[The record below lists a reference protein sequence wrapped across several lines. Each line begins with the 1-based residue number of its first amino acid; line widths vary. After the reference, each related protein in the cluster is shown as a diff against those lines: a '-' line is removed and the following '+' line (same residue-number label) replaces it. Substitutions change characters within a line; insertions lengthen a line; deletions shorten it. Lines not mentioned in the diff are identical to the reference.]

1 MRTSENGIHLIKRF
15 EGLHKKTEEGDVRSY
30 RCPAGRWTIGWG
42 HVKGVRSGMRATEEE
57 CTAFLRQD
65 LEVCEEA
72 VERLVKVDLSQNQF
86 DSLVSFVFNLGE
98 TNFRKSTLL
107 AKINKSQLDE
117 VPSEFLR
124 WNKARV
130 GGELKV
136 LAGLTRRRTAE
147 AALFTM
153 DAPLP
158 DDDDKERMPQKP
170 EPTSVKPLKKSKTM
184 AGAATAGAGTLGTVL
199 TEAAGNLQTLVSY
212 ADSLKMA
219 FLVLSIAGIAL
230 VTYARLGDH
239 NKGIN

>member
-1 MRTSENGIHLIKRF
+1 M
-15 EGLHKKTEEGDVRSY
+15 
-30 RCPAGRWTIGWG
+30 PAGRWTIGWG

-136 LAGLTRRRTAE
+136 LCR
-147 AALFTM
+147 
-153 DAPLP
+153 
-158 DDDDKERMPQKP
+158 
-170 EPTSVKPLKKSKTM
+170 
-184 AGAATAGAGTLGTVL
+184 
-199 TEAAGNLQTLVSY
+199 
-212 ADSLKMA
+212 
-219 FLVLSIAGIAL
+219 
-230 VTYARLGDH
+230 
-239 NKGIN
+239 INS